1 MSFMRILKIMLI
13 VLVLCVVS
21 ALLPSCRSAS
31 DTVSEAQVVTVQ
43 RGDLTI
49 DITAVGNLAFSH
61 QEELTF
67 EVSGTVGEVLV
78 EVGDPVEMRT
88 TPASA
93 TDKANQQQTSC
104 DE

>member
-1 MSFMRILKIMLI
+1 MRISKIMLI

-21 ALLPSCRSAS
+21 VFSISCGPESDSAVVTE
-31 DTVSEAQVVTVQ
+31 DQVVAVQ

-67 EVSGTVGEVLV
+67 EASGTV
-78 EVGDPVEMRT
+78 
-88 TPASA
+88 
-93 TDKANQQQTSC
+93 
-104 DE
+104 